1 MAGKIFINYRRGDD
15 SGYAGRLYDRLQDKF
30 EPQQIFMD
38 VDSIAPGLDFVR
50 ELNERV
56 AESDVLLAVIGKDWI
71 DARNAAGGR
80 RLDDPDDFVRIE
92 IAAALSQDKRVIP
105 VLVGGAQ
112 MPRPEELPEPLRP
125 LARRNA
131 VRLTYERFRADTQG
145 LVKALQQAFEEVEA
159 LEKSKAESEEAA
171 RRAEEERRRRER
183 EAEIRAAEAER
194 AKLAEEAAGRAKD
207 EERGRLEAAAEL
219 REREERGFN
228 AAKNANSVAA
238 FDAFLAEHPKSHFGA
253 EAQRLQAVLR
263 KRETAYAQAMASN
276 DAAALRSFRDR
287 YKDGTDVEKVR
298 KRLQLIAPEQ
308 ARPRPNFAIIGSA
321 ALVVLL
327 VGAAGVW
334 WLMRPAATTRQASV
348 PANAGAPP
356 QAAPS
361 GPAQTPAS
369 APPKLAEA
377 PAVRQ
382 PPVTPPAPSPA
393 PEPKSAA
400 ADATD
405 SPPPIPLPDND
416 VDAWAIVKNTSD
428 VALLRR
434 FIAQFPDSF
443 LRRAAEARITALAAV
458 QAAWALLKDSQ
469 DPEQLRRFIQAFPNS
484 EERKAAEQRLAI
496 ISGTTQPPAS
506 QMPTTNH

>member
-50 ELNERV
+50 ELNDRV
-56 AESDVLLAVIGKDWI
+56 AECDVLLAVIGKDWI

-145 LVKALQQAFEEVEA
+145 LIKALQQAFEEIEI
-159 LEKSKAESEEAA
+159 LEKSKVESEEAA

-183 EAEIRAAEAER
+183 EAEFRTAEAGR
-194 AKLAEEAAGRAKD
+194 AKLAEEAALQAKD
-207 EERGRLEAAAEL
+207 EERRRLEAAAEL
-219 REREERGFN
+219 REREERGFT

-263 KRETAYAQAMASN
+263 KRETAFAQAMTSN
-276 DAAALRSFRDR
+276 DATALRSFRDR

-308 ARPRPNFAIIGSA
+308 ARPQPNFAIIGSA
-321 ALVVLL
+321 VLVILL

-348 PANAGAPP
+348 PANAGAPS
-356 QAAPS
+356 APLS
-361 GPAQTPAS
+361 PLQMPSS
-369 APPKLAEA
+369 APPKLAEV
-377 PAVRQ
+377 PAAQ
-382 PPVTPPAPSPA
+382 QPPAPSPA
-393 PEPKSAA
+393 PEPQNAA
-400 ADATD
+400 ADI
-405 SPPPIPLPDND
+405 SPPPPPLALPDND
-416 VDAWAIVKNTSD
+416 VDAWAIVKNTGD
-428 VALLRR
+428 VALLKR

-484 EERKAAEQRLAI
+484 VESKAAEQRLAI
-496 ISGTTQPPAS
+496 ISGAAPAS
-506 QMPTTNH
+506 QAPTPPH

>member
-50 ELNERV
+50 ELNDRV
-56 AESDVLLAVIGKDWI
+56 AECDVLLAVIGKDWI

-92 IAAALSQDKRVIP
+92 IAAALSRDKRVIP

-145 LVKALQQAFEEVEA
+145 LVKALQRAFEEIEI

-183 EAEIRAAEAER
+183 EAEIHAAEAER
-194 AKLAEEAAGRAKD
+194 TRLAEDAARQAKD
-207 EERGRLEAAAEL
+207 DERRRLEAAAEL

-253 EAQRLQAVLR
+253 EAQRLQAALR
-263 KRETAYAQAMASN
+263 KREAAFAEAMASN

-308 ARPRPNFAIIGSA
+308 ARPQPNFVIIGLA
-321 ALVVLL
+321 AFAVLV

-334 WLMRPAATTRQASV
+334 WLMRPGATTQQASL

-356 QAAPS
+356 QAAQPR
-361 GPAQTPAS
+361 AVQTPAS
-369 APPKLAEA
+369 APPKLTEA
-377 PAVRQ
+377 PPVQQ
-382 PPVTPPAPSPA
+382 PPVAPPTPSPG
-393 PEPKSAA
+393 PEPKNAA
-400 ADATD
+400 ADI
-405 SPPPIPLPDND
+405 PPPQPLVALPDND

-458 QAAWALLKDSQ
+458 QAAWILLKDSQ

-484 EERKAAEQRLAI
+484 EESKAAEQRLAI
-496 ISGTTQPPAS
+496 ISGAAPVSQPP
-506 QMPTTNH
+506 TTTR